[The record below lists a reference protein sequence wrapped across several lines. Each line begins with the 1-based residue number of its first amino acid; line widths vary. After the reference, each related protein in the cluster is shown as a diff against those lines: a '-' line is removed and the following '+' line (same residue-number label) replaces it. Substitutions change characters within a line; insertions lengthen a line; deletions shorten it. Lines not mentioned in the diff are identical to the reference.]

1 MSGPPRVEQ
10 AVDLAEE
17 LATVSQKYEMNV
29 NKLKRQ
35 KVRLTKHVEKL
46 ILFMEVHREIEKWL
60 EGMSETISG
69 LLPISEDSDEAKA
82 QLANTKGLNDEF
94 QKYRAKLDVLEE
106 ITDFLIVAEKD
117 DPTLVAELR
126 EKFSAVEEPFERLHS
141 VVLQRQARLQNIV
154 INSQDFQLSL
164 SEAQNN
170 LNEFERSVAQLEPI
184 SAIYE
189 VVQRQ
194 KEDHEVIMN

>member
-1 MSGPPRVEQ
+1 M
-10 AVDLAEE
+10 
-17 LATVSQKYEMNV
+17 
-29 NKLKRQ
+29 
-35 KVRLTKHVEKL
+35 
-46 ILFMEVHREIEKWL
+46 
-60 EGMSETISG
+60 
-69 LLPISEDSDEAKA
+69 
-82 QLANTKGLNDEF
+82 
-94 QKYRAKLDVLEE
+94 LEE
-106 ITDFLIVAEKD
+106 ITDYLIVAEKD

-189 VVQRQ
+189 VVQLQ
-194 KEDHEVIMN
+194 KEDHEVIMNKKLK